1 MIDSSELP
9 QPQCHCSNVLTVGI
23 PSVIQATL
31 HPGQATTV
39 LSDRIRVINKIHA
52 DIADF
57 LQVLRPVPAFPSSTP
72 ESTFPSDAGYRID
85 LAIGTSSRGRGL
97 RSEFTKAGASPPTRQ
112 WCCTWVGPASRL
124 RANTRTAIERD
135 IDGDPESSKSHGS
148 ALSMPPRR

>member
-9 QPQCHCSNVLTVGI
+9 QPQCHCSNILTVGI

-72 ESTFPSDAGYRID
+72 ESTFLPM
-85 LAIGTSSRGRGL
+85 RGIEL
-97 RSEFTKAGASPPTRQ
+97 
-112 WCCTWVGPASRL
+112 TW
-124 RANTRTAIERD
+124 
-135 IDGDPESSKSHGS
+135 
-148 ALSMPPRR
+148 